1 MEVATELDLELLL
14 VPRVLTATRITTE
27 IKATS
32 RLDPV
37 ALAPVSSLK
46 MFHHFD
52 ILPLPSRPLEL

>member
-14 VPRVLTATRITTE
+14 IPRVLTATSITTE

-32 RLDPV
+32 RLYPV

-46 MFHHFD
+46 KFHHLD
-52 ILPLPSRPLEL
+52 ILPLPSRSLGL

>member
-14 VPRVLTATRITTE
+14 IPRVLTATRITTE

-32 RLDPV
+32 RLYPV
-37 ALAPVSSLK
+37 ALAVSSLK